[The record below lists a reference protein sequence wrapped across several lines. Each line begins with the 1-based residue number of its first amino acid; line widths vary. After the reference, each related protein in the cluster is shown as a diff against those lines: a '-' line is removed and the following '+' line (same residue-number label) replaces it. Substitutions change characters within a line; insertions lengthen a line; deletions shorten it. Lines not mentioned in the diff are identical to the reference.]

1 MPCSCN
7 RLATSVCDHAPLA
20 LSPAKPFEQLLA
32 DARLHLQRH
41 DARDRMPFR
50 GRPLAVAFGV
60 SRLRR
65 QHAERR
71 VAPFATP
78 LGPCSDHVR
87 SRSECPGHRA
97 KGLYKGRLFR
107 TFGSYCVLGVRRGS
121 CVAEIVVKVNRK
133 TLLLASS
140 FLALFALACSYGVG
154 VGRYRLSPYAQVR
167 ALGNSFR
174 TIAGETETKL
184 YGRWGRARASRGLAS
199 DDEETLNRLSALGY
213 LRGYTPAENAG
224 GVTVLEAG
232 SVEDGLTLFTS
243 GHAPVRTLFP

>member
-1 MPCSCN
+1 MSGTPRQRSIQG
-7 RLATSVCDHAPLA
+7 AT
-20 LSPAKPFEQLLA
+20 
-32 DARLHLQRH
+32 
-41 DARDRMPFR
+41 
-50 GRPLAVAFGV
+50 
-60 SRLRR
+60 
-65 QHAERR
+65 
-71 VAPFATP
+71 
-78 LGPCSDHVR
+78 
-87 SRSECPGHRA
+87 
-97 KGLYKGRLFR
+97 FR

-199 DDEETLNRLSALGY
+199 DDEETLNRLSAL
-213 LRGYTPAENAG
+213 
-224 GVTVLEAG
+224 
-232 SVEDGLTLFTS
+232 
-243 GHAPVRTLFP
+243 

>member
-1 MPCSCN
+1 M
-7 RLATSVCDHAPLA
+7 
-20 LSPAKPFEQLLA
+20 
-32 DARLHLQRH
+32 
-41 DARDRMPFR
+41 
-50 GRPLAVAFGV
+50 
-60 SRLRR
+60 
-65 QHAERR
+65 
-71 VAPFATP
+71 
-78 LGPCSDHVR
+78 
-87 SRSECPGHRA
+87 
-97 KGLYKGRLFR
+97 
-107 TFGSYCVLGVRRGS
+107 
-121 CVAEIVVKVNRK
+121 KVNRK

-243 GHAPVRTLFP
+243 GHAPVAHLVSLAGELVHRWEITFEELWPGDLPMEISDQHNEKEFIRRAHVFPNGDLLGVFEYIGIFKLDRDSNVLWKRLESSPFLVETLRGS

>member
-1 MPCSCN
+1 MSGTPRQRSIQG
-7 RLATSVCDHAPLA
+7 AT
-20 LSPAKPFEQLLA
+20 
-32 DARLHLQRH
+32 
-41 DARDRMPFR
+41 
-50 GRPLAVAFGV
+50 
-60 SRLRR
+60 
-65 QHAERR
+65 
-71 VAPFATP
+71 
-78 LGPCSDHVR
+78 
-87 SRSECPGHRA
+87 
-97 KGLYKGRLFR
+97 FR

-243 GHAPVRTLFP
+243 GLNRTGFLGDLIAWEDGVYGTSKSVFSGSARTCRPDGRGAPGGPRLRVGGAAVGGAEARLHGGDAADVGAAGAA